1 MNSCQK
7 HGPYDFTGDCPFC
20 WTPGSLAEAVSD
32 LRSTS
37 ACRQA
42 AAVEGLVR
50 AARAVVLMEG
60 QHVSLSDLIGAI
72 NALRP
77 FVEAAEKWKP

>member
-1 MNSCQK
+1 MNSDWRNI
-7 HGPYDFTGDCPFC
+7 GNGRYELR
-20 WTPGSLAEAVSD
+20 WAPGSLAETMVDAPDGYVK
-32 LRSTS
+32 
-37 ACRQA
+37 AQA
-42 AAVEGLVR
+42 DVVEGLVR

-60 QHVSLSDLIGAI
+60 QHVALSELIVAI